1 MKELYR
7 FRQFLTEED
16 FKNPILDKYLK
27 LKKSIDNKTVFDYEL
42 SDFIN
47 NLDNTERE
55 GLESDLGLERDTFY
69 GGRLFEAIDFPEL
82 EDEFEGAMDAMVVEP
97 KVYLQDIIDASA
109 EEIVSDDY
117 YEIMNAVEQGV
128 YSEVEAV
135 KLAKAWAKE
144 KLSNLAEG
152 RLLKE
157 DYGKESLIK
166 ALGDAD
172 DAFIQLGDGREF
184 VIYNPNSNND
194 DNVDM
199 WGDYSV
205 FAVDKDGEEHEI
217 LYSDIAGINL

>member
-1 MKELYR
+1 MDNFDLK
-7 FRQFLTEED
+7 
-16 FKNPILDKYLK
+16 KYLA
-27 LKKSIDNKTVFDYEL
+27 E
-42 SDFIN
+42 
-47 NLDNTERE
+47 
-55 GLESDLGLERDTFY
+55 
-69 GGRLFEAIDFPEL
+69 GRLFKENVDFPEL

-157 DYGKESLIK
+157 DYDKESLIK

-217 LYSDIAGINL
+217 LYSDIAGLIAK